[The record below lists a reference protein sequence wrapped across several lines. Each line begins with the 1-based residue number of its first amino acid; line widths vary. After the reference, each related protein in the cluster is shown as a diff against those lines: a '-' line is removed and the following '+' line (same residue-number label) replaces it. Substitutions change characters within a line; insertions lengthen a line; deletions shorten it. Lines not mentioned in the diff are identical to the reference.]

1 MKKIIWLLL
10 LFAAFT
16 HLGAVMARAQAVVIA
31 NPDVK
36 ASSVSK
42 SELRDIFTGAASS
55 FSDGSHASPVL
66 LKAGAVHDEFLSAY
80 VGKNDTAFRASWRN
94 LVFSGQASMP
104 KSLDSESAMVE
115 YVAHNPGAVG
125 YIGKD
130 TPHNGVKV
138 LAVK

>member
-1 MKKIIWLLL
+1 MKKIWLLL
-10 LFAAFT
+10 LFAAFAQ
-16 HLGAVMARAQAVVIA
+16 LGSVMARAQAVVIA
-31 NPDVK
+31 NPGVK

-55 FSDGSHASPVL
+55 FADGSHASPVL
-66 LKAGAVHDEFLSAY
+66 LKQGEVHDDFLNVY

-104 KSLDSESAMVE
+104 KNLDSESAMVD

-125 YIGKD
+125 YVGKA
-130 TPHNGVKV
+130 TPHDSVKV
-138 LAVK
+138 LTVR

>member
-1 MKKIIWLLL
+1 MKKIGLLL
-10 LFAAFT
+10 LFAAFAQ
-16 HLGAVMARAQAVVIA
+16 LGTVMVRAQAVVIA

-104 KSLDSESAMVE
+104 KNLDSESAMVE

-125 YIGKD
+125 YVGKD
-130 TPHNGVKV
+130 TPHNGVKLLTV
-138 LAVK
+138 R